1 MQAKIVSDTMK
12 NGYSKKIYF
21 LLIFKYVRFSK
32 NDSEKKTLRN
42 FYFSFQK
49 LFGIVIQKAHAPY

>member
-21 LLIFKYVRFSK
+21 LLIFKYVVSVQ
-32 NDSEKKTLRN
+32 
-42 FYFSFQK
+42 QK
-49 LFGIVIQKAHAPY
+49 